1 MKHLLFLILLCS
13 TSAMAQVTTPL
24 PYTTGF
30 DNTAQQA
37 GWQQFREGYASAFS
51 WSFNPY
57 NYASGPYCLFHDYPV
72 GESGADT
79 TIDWYVS
86 PAFDFHTG
94 ATVSLKINMFA
105 MVGFSPADECKL
117 FLLSGSANPATATKT
132 ELASFAS
139 LATFSQSYADTSIVI
154 PPATGI
160 SYLAFKYQ
168 ATNNWVTPSIDD
180 ISIVANPDAV
190 STVKPKS
197 GAFSIYPIPAT
208 NQLNLKYGG
217 VEVDRLWITDIS
229 GKTVKGF
236 AAKDRS
242 LDVSDLPS
250 GMYFLHIGC
259 GTSSS
264 LRTLVFTKR

>member
-1 MKHLLFLILLCS
+1 
-13 TSAMAQVTTPL
+13 
-24 PYTTGF
+24 
-30 DNTAQQA
+30 
-37 GWQQFREGYASAFS
+37 
-51 WSFNPY
+51 
-57 NYASGPYCLFHDYPV
+57 V

-208 NQLNLKYGG
+208 NQLNLKYEG
-217 VEVDRLWITDIS
+217 VDVNRLWITDFRENTE
-229 GKTVKGF
+229 KF
-236 AAKDRS
+236 
-242 LDVSDLPS
+242 
-250 GMYFLHIGC
+250 C
-259 GTSSS
+259 W
-264 LRTLVFTKR
+264 KRPFS